1 MTAAVEILGWNGLS
15 FFGHNL
21 HLTITNSMK
30 DHDRI
35 SGAIGIAHKIVGAF
49 VVPLGQGIN

>member
-1 MTAAVEILGWNGLS
+1 MEILGWNGLS
-15 FFGHNL
+15 CFGHNL

-30 DHDRI
+30 DDDRI

-49 VVPLGQGIN
+49 VVPLGQGTN